1 MQQILLQ
8 KVKSANIPRMIVTL
22 GEVGAVYATADGE
35 SGFCPAQPVHVRDT
49 TGAGDTF
56 MGYFVGCLAQGM
68 ERQTAMQYASMA
80 SAISVTRPGAA
91 ASIPLMDEVRA
102 AVEAL

>member
-35 SGFCPAQPVHVRDT
+35 SRFAAQPS
-49 TGAGDTF
+49 
-56 MGYFVGCLAQGM
+56 M
-68 ERQTAMQYASMA
+68 YA
-80 SAISVTRPGAA
+80 TRPA
-91 ASIPLMDEVRA
+91 RA
-102 AVEAL
+102 THSSRALPSA